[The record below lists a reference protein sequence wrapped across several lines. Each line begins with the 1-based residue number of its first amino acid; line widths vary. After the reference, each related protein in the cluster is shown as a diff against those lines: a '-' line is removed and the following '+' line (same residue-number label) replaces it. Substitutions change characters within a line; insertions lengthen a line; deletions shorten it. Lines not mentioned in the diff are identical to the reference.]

1 MDTAED
7 RLMGYGEPRYDQSA
21 KNILSDK
28 SILAHI
34 LKSTVSEFKDA
45 SIEDIANVYI
55 EGTPEVS
62 RIPLNQDKTNAIA
75 KKIQG
80 DRNEESSPTEGWVT
94 FDILFHAKAPESGD
108 LITLIINVEA
118 QKTQKASTLGYDI
131 LKRALYYVSRIM
143 SSQKKREFEGSD
155 YNNIKKVYSIFI
167 CMDSP
172 NGQNAINRYRMKE
185 EHLLHRYKAN
195 QKSYDLLNVVMIY
208 LSDEKVRNRLIGL
221 LQLLFRKENMSGDER
236 NEILKER
243 YNIHLTEEQRE
254 ELNTMCNLSEGIVD
268 RVTERVTKSV
278 TASVTKSVT
287 DSVTK
292 SVTKSV
298 TDSVTK
304 SVKRSDAIESVRN
317 LMVNL
322 RLDINQAMDAL
333 NVPTEMRA
341 DVRKA
346 LGK

>member
-62 RIPLNQDKTNAIA
+62 QIPVNQDKTNAVT

-118 QKTQKASTLGYDI
+118 QKTQRASTLGYDI
-131 LKRALYYVSRIM
+131 LKRALYYVSRII
-143 SSQKKREFEGSD
+143 SSQKEREFEGSD
-155 YNNIKKVYSIFI
+155 YNKIKKVYSIFI

-172 NGQNAINRYRMKE
+172 NGQSAINRYRMKE

-236 NEILKER
+236 NEILKEK

-278 TASVTKSVT
+278 T
-287 DSVTK
+287 
-292 SVTKSV
+292 
-298 TDSVTK
+298 DSVTK

-317 LMVNL
+317 VMVNL

>member
-7 RLMGYGEPRYDQSA
+7 KLMGYGEPRYDQSA

-62 RIPLNQDKTNAIA
+62 QIPVNQDKTNAVT

-118 QKTQKASTLGYDI
+118 QKTQRASTLGYDI
-131 LKRALYYVSRIM
+131 LKRALYYVSRII
-143 SSQKKREFEGSD
+143 SSQKEREFEGSD
-155 YNNIKKVYSIFI
+155 YNKIKKVYSIFI

-172 NGQNAINRYRMKE
+172 NGQSAINRYRMKE

-236 NEILKER
+236 NEILKEK

-278 TASVTKSVT
+278 T
-287 DSVTK
+287 
-292 SVTKSV
+292 
-298 TDSVTK
+298 DSVTK
-304 SVKRSDAIESVRN
+304 SVKRSVAIESVRN
-317 LMVNL
+317 VMVNL

-333 NVPTEMRA
+333 NIPTEMRA
-341 DVRKA
+341 DIRKA